1 MSRTNLNYCNLR
13 KPSLACLFLPD
24 LSNPTMPRDRSI
36 RSILIIGSGPIIIG
50 QACEFD
56 YAGSQ
61 ASRSLREEGIE
72 VILINSNP
80 ATIMTDKVT
89 ADHVYLRPLE
99 KKYIREI
106 LEKHHV
112 DAVLPTMGGQ
122 TALNLCIDCEKAG
135 IWEHYGVK
143 IIGVD
148 IKAIETTEDRE
159 KFRLKMLELGVGVC
173 KGETATSFLQGKEIA
188 QEIGFPLV
196 IRPSFTLGGTGGG
209 FVDNPEDFDE
219 ALNRGLHA
227 SPIHEVLV
235 EKSIMG
241 WKEYELE
248 LLRDGIGNVIIICSI
263 ENFDPMG
270 IHTGDSITVA
280 PAMTLPDTVYQNM
293 RDLAIKMMNGIG
305 KFAGGCNVQ
314 FSVNPDDD
322 NQIIAIE
329 INPRVSRSS
338 ALASK
343 ATGYPIAKI
352 AAKLAIGYNLDEL
365 SNAITGTTTAYFE
378 PALDYVI
385 VKIPRWNFDKF
396 HGANRQLGLQ
406 MKSVGEV
413 MGIGRN
419 FQEALQK
426 ACQSLEIRR
435 NGLGA
440 DGKELTKQA
449 DLLQSLEHPSWNR
462 LFHIYDAMKLGIS
475 MKTISSLTKIDKW
488 FLEQIWD
495 LVEFEQ
501 ELSKFNLE
509 TIPASVMRTA
519 KEKGYA
525 DRQIAHLLDCKESEV
540 HKKRRDMGINRVY
553 KLVDTCAAEFGAKT
567 PYYYS
572 TFDSENESVSSKKKK
587 VIVLGSGPNRIGQGI
602 EFDYSCVHGILAAK
616 ECGYEAIMINCNPET
631 VSTDFD
637 IADKLYFEPVFWEHL
652 WDLIQHEK
660 PEGVIVQLGG
670 QTALKLAEKLHKY
683 GVKIMGTSFDALD
696 LAEDRGSFS
705 TLLKELNIPYP
716 EFGVATNADEAIEV
730 SKSIGFPLL
739 VRPSYVLGGQSMKI
753 VINET
758 ELENHI
764 LDIWKHLPENKVL
777 LDHFLDGA
785 IEAEADAICDGED
798 VYIIGIMQH
807 IEPAGIHSG
816 DSYAV
821 LPPYNLGDFVMKQIE
836 NYTKRIALAL
846 RTVGLI
852 NIQFAIKNDKVYIIE
867 ANPRASRTVP
877 FICKAYDEPYVNY
890 ATKVMLG
897 EKKIKDFN
905 FNPVKKGYAIKVPVF
920 SFSKFPEVNKELGPE
935 MKSTGEAIYFI
946 DDLMDDYFLNIYSE
960 RNLYLSR

>member
-1 MSRTNLNYCNLR
+1 
-13 KPSLACLFLPD
+13 
-24 LSNPTMPRDRSI
+24 MPRDRSI
-36 RSILIIGSGPIIIG
+36 RSVLILGSGPIVIG

-61 ASRSLREEGIE
+61 AARSLREEGIE
-72 VILINSNP
+72 VVLINSNP
-80 ATIMTDKVT
+80 ATIMTDKIN
-89 ADHVYLRPLE
+89 ADHVYLKPLE

-106 LEKHHV
+106 LEKHHI

-122 TALNLCIDCEKAG
+122 TALNLCIDCDKAG
-135 IWEHYGVK
+135 IWQHYGVK

-148 IKAIETTEDRE
+148 ILAIETTEDRE
-159 KFRLKMLELGVGVC
+159 KFRLKMHELGVEVC
-173 KGETATSFLQGKEIA
+173 KGATATSFLEGKEIA
-188 QEIGFPLV
+188 QDIGFPLV
-196 IRPSFTLGGTGGG
+196 IRPSYTLGGTGGG
-209 FVDNPEDFDE
+209 FVEKPEDFDA

-235 EKSIMG
+235 EQSIMG

-248 LLRDGIGNVIIICSI
+248 LLRDGNGNVIIICSI

-280 PAMTLPDTVYQNM
+280 PAMTLPDTVYQHM
-293 RDLAIKMMNGIG
+293 RDLAVKMMNGIG
-305 KFAGGCNVQ
+305 RFAGGCNVQ
-314 FSVNPDDD
+314 FSVNPENDD
-322 NQIIAIE
+322 QIIGIE

-365 SNAITGTTTAYFE
+365 NNAITGTTTAYFE

-396 HGANRQLGLQ
+396 QGADRKLGLQ

-449 DLLQSLEHPSWNR
+449 ELLYSLEHPSWNR

-475 MKTISSLTKIDKW
+475 MKTIQKLTKIDSW
-488 FLEQIWD
+488 FLEQIWELIEVEREIEKYD
-495 LVEFEQ
+495 LD
-501 ELSKFNLE
+501 
-509 TIPASVMRTA
+509 TIPPSLMRTA
-519 KEKGYA
+519 KQKGYA
-525 DRQIAHLLDCKESEV
+525 DRQIAHLIDCLESEV
-540 HKKRRDMGINRVY
+540 HQKRRDMGINRVY
-553 KLVDTCAAEFGAKT
+553 KLVDTCAAEFEAKT

-572 TFDSENESVSSKKKK
+572 TFATENESIASDKKK
-587 VIVLGSGPNRIGQGI
+587 VIILGSGPNRIGQGI
-602 EFDYSCVHGILAAK
+602 EFDYSCVHGVLAAK
-616 ECGYEAIMINCNPET
+616 ECGYETIMLNCNPET

-637 IADKLYFEPVFWEHL
+637 VADKLYFEPVFWEHL
-652 WDLIQHEK
+652 WDIIQHEK

-670 QTALKLAEKLHKY
+670 QTALKLAEKLHKF
-683 GVKIMGTSFDALD
+683 GVKIMGTSFEALD

-705 TLLKELNIPYP
+705 SLLKELTIPYP
-716 EFGVATNADEAIEV
+716 VFGVATNADEALEV
-730 SKSIGFPLL
+730 SKTIGFPLL

-753 VINET
+753 VINEK

-798 VYIIGIMQH
+798 VYIIGVMQH

-836 NYTKRIALAL
+836 SYTKRIALAL
-846 RTVGLI
+846 KTVGLI
-852 NIQFAIKNDKVYIIE
+852 NIQFAIKQDKVYIIE

-897 EKKIKDFN
+897 QKKVKDFT
-905 FNPVKKGYAIKVPVF
+905 FNPTKKGYAIKVPVF

-946 DDLMDDYFLNIYSE
+946 DDLMDDYFMNIYSE

>member
-1 MSRTNLNYCNLR
+1 
-13 KPSLACLFLPD
+13 
-24 LSNPTMPRDRSI
+24 MPRDRSI
-36 RSILIIGSGPIIIG
+36 RSVLIIGSGPIVIG

-61 ASRSLREEGIE
+61 AARSLREEGIE
-72 VILINSNP
+72 VVLINSNP

-89 ADHVYLRPLE
+89 ADHVYLKPLT
-99 KKYIREI
+99 KKSIREI
-106 LEKHHV
+106 LDKHNI

-122 TALNLCIDCEKAG
+122 TALNLCIECDKAG
-135 IWEHYGVK
+135 VWQHYGVR

-148 IKAIETTEDRE
+148 IIAIETTEDRE
-159 KFRLKMLELGVGVC
+159 KFRLKMKELGVGVC
-173 KGETATSFLQGKEIA
+173 KGATATSFLMGKEIA

-209 FVDNPEDFDE
+209 FVRHPEDFDD
-219 ALNRGLHA
+219 ALDRGLHA

-235 EKSIMG
+235 EQSIFG

-248 LLRDGIGNVIIICSI
+248 LLRDHVGNVIIICSI

-280 PAMTLPDTVYQNM
+280 PAMTLPDTTYQKM

-305 KFAGGCNVQ
+305 QFAGGCNVQ
-314 FSVNPDDD
+314 FALNPDNYDE
-322 NQIIAIE
+322 IIGIE

-352 AAKLAIGYNLDEL
+352 AAKLAVGYNLDEL
-365 SNAITGTTTAYFE
+365 KNAITGTTTAYFE

-396 HGANRQLGLQ
+396 HGADRSLGLQ

-413 MGIGRN
+413 MAIGRN

-440 DGKELTKQA
+440 DGKSLTKQ
-449 DLLQSLEHPSWNR
+449 DELLHSLEHPTWNR
-462 LFHIYDAMKLGIS
+462 IFHIYDSIKLGIPI
-475 MKTISSLTKIDKW
+475 KTIQKLTKIDRW
-488 FLEQIWD
+488 FLKQIEE
-495 LVEFEQ
+495 LVEFEKKLGQ
-501 ELSKFNLE
+501 YTLE
-509 TIPASVMRTA
+509 DIPADLMKQA
-519 KEKGYA
+519 KEQGYA
-525 DRQIAHLLDCKESEV
+525 DRQIAHILNCLESEV
-540 HKKRRDMGINRVY
+540 HTKRKEMGINRVY
-553 KLVDTCAAEFGAKT
+553 KVVDTCAAEFEAKT

-572 TFDSENESVSSKKKK
+572 TFDQENESKVSDKKK

-602 EFDYSCVHGILAAK
+602 EFDYSCVHGVLAAK
-616 ECGYEAIMINCNPET
+616 ECGYETIMLNCNPET

-652 WDLIQHEK
+652 YDLIQHEK

-670 QTALKLAEKLHKY
+670 QTALKLAEKMHKY
-683 GVKIMGTSFDALD
+683 GIKIIGTSYDSLD
-696 LAEDRGSFS
+696 LAEDRGRFS
-705 TLLKELNIPYP
+705 NLLKDLNIPYP
-716 EFGVATNADEAIEV
+716 EFGVARNADEAIEV
-730 SKSIGFPLL
+730 SQQIGFPLL

-753 VINET
+753 VINEQ
-758 ELENHI
+758 ELEDHI

-777 LDHFLDGA
+777 LDHFLDSA

-798 VYIIGIMQH
+798 TYIIGIMQH

-836 NYTKRIALAL
+836 QYTLRIAQAL
-846 RTVGLI
+846 KVKGLI
-852 NIQFAIKNDKVYIIE
+852 NIQFAIKNDKVYVIE

-897 EKKIKDFN
+897 EKKVKDFK
-905 FNPVKKGYAIKVPVF
+905 FSPLKKGYAIKEPVF
-920 SFSKFPEVNKELGPE
+920 SFSKFPDVNKELGPE
-935 MKSTGEAIYFI
+935 MKSTGESIYFI
-946 DDLMDDYFLNIYSE
+946 DDLMDDYFLKVYSE